1 METFNIVVV
10 VVAFLVSCFNLWD
23 KIDNR
28 VKAANAPTK
37 NLEDRVGK
45 LEQQNEKYDIQ
56 FSKDLRRLDAIEEGN
71 KVTQRALL
79 ALLKHSIDGN
89 EVEELRKASKELTE
103 YLISR

>member
-10 VVAFLVSCFNLWD
+10 VIAFLVSCFNLWD
-23 KIDNR
+23 KIDSR
-28 VKAANAPTK
+28 LKAANAPTK
-37 NLEDRVGK
+37 RLEERVEK
-45 LEQQNEKYDIQ
+45 LEKQNEQYDTQ
-56 FSKDLRRLDAIEEGN
+56 FSKDLRRLNAIEEGN

-89 EVEELRKASKELTE
+89 EVEELKKASNELTE